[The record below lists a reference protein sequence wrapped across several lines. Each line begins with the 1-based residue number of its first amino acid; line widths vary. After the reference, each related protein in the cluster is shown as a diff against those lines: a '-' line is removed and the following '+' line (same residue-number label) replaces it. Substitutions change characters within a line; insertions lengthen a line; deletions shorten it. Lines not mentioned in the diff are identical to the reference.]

1 MLALA
6 AGIWVC
12 EGLQRGISREKTG
25 KGTRKRGLWGRL
37 RTFLQCWFPVLAG
50 MEWMIVCLVLNGSG
64 IMDYKKNL
72 WVTILWYVASMWTLT
87 LTEEEGSEEWRS

>member
-1 MLALA
+1 
-6 AGIWVC
+6 
-12 EGLQRGISREKTG
+12 
-25 KGTRKRGLWGRL
+25 
-37 RTFLQCWFPVLAG
+37 
-50 MEWMIVCLVLNGSG
+50 MIVCLVLNGSG